1 MLGFAFGL
9 KINKYESEGWCRG
22 HSHTPRTL
30 TQITVLTCL
39 LPPTQPSG
47 AIFQRL
53 FIIEKCI
60 EMLKAYSVA
69 EVIHHHLQQALVCV
83 RPTGLTVSTS

>member
-1 MLGFAFGL
+1 MLGFASGL
-9 KINKYESEGWCRG
+9 RINKYESEGWCRG
-22 HSHTPRTL
+22 HSHIPPVTSLKFQSLHVCCPPPS
-30 TQITVLTCL
+30 QAVCH
-39 LPPTQPSG
+39 LP
-47 AIFQRL
+47 AVV
-53 FIIEKCI
+53 FII

>member
-22 HSHTPRTL
+22 HSHPPPYPHSNYSPYMFVTPYPAKR
-30 TQITVLTCL
+30 CH
-39 LPPTQPSG
+39 LP
-47 AIFQRL
+47 AVV
-53 FIIEKCI
+53 FII
-60 EMLKAYSVA
+60 EMLKVYSVA